1 MTVVAV
7 GLGIV
12 QRMTE
17 AHPEGRHERR
27 RSSISAQ
34 LMTSAARR
42 NVAPVRLRPRRVTTK
57 AGRMRVEISG
67 YGHRDT
73 ATRGTMTGDAAD
85 AAHREMLRMIELH
98 AKAHQAR
105 GKWFQRA

>member
-12 QRMTE
+12 FGVTE
-17 AHPEGRHERR
+17 ANSERRHVRR

-34 LMTSAARR
+34 LMTGAARR